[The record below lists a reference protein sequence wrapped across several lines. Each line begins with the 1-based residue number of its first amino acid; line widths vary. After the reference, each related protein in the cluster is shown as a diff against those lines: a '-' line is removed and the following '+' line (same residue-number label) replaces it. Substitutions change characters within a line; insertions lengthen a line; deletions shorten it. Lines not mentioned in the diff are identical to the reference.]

1 MKILFITST
10 RIGDAVLSTGL
21 LDHLVRTY
29 PDAKVTVACGP
40 HASPLFAAA
49 PNLERVLPMR
59 GSTQPA
65 TTATSLSMLRTPAF
79 LKRQS
84 MLGAA
89 RPGLSSARRG
99 TNVSADRVWRYLRSW
114 STGSSRPGTVAG
126 PARAPPAAALAAK
139 AGAARP
145 ASMTP
150 SAATAAATAS
160 ATSDVT
166 DDHLGSLLVSLGRDG
181 GPWTRSARRD

>member
-1 MKILFITST
+1 MQATAVEQREDAEDDT
-10 RIGDAVLSTGL
+10 DDGDDGGGNDGEDGSGSGSGSGSGA
-21 LDHLVRTY
+21 
-29 PDAKVTVACGP
+29 
-40 HASPLFAAA
+40 
-49 PNLERVLPMR
+49 ERVLPMR